1 MARGVRKE
9 IVYTGKAAKINEKVL
24 KLEADLKAAKEELK
38 NAYKEQVKVEKAAQ
52 AKAKKEAREA
62 EKKALKVRQS
72 EMLKLIE
79 ESGKT
84 PDEIIEMLK
93 NK

>member
-1 MARGVRKE
+1 MARGVKKE
-9 IVYTGKAAKINEKVL
+9 ITYTGKALKAHEKVL

-38 NAYKEQVKVEKAAQ
+38 IAYKEQVKAEKAAEV
-52 AKAKKEAREA
+52 KARKEAKEA
-62 EKKALKVRQS
+62 EKKALKEKQA
-72 EMLKLIE
+72 ELMKIIQ

-93 NK
+93 G